1 MKEILIGFVSGY
13 LSGQFGVGGGVI
25 TTPAIRLIL
34 GYSPWI
40 ALGTPL
46 LVIIPSALTGAYIYH
61 RSKLVDGRLAS
72 QLAIPGVIGVFLGS
86 GITLLFPG
94 HLIMLITALV
104 ILLLGIKF
112 LIPQK
117 AGGRNDPSCTAG
129 RPVGHRSAQ
138 AEAGHAHRQAGRSAG
153 GIGKHFF
160 RSNRSTILGTGFGC
174 GFFSGFLGLGGGFL
188 LIPAMIILFEKNVKE
203 AFGTSLVV
211 ITVYTLPGSIAH
223 YFLKHVDVKLALLL
237 ISGVIPGAYLGS
249 KITIKLRESLVRF
262 LFGLFLLIIALYF
275 AYFEV
280 LSWFWL

>member
-1 MKEILIGFVSGY
+1 MKEILVGFVSGY

-46 LVIIPSALTGAYIYH
+46 PVIIPSALTGAYIYH
-61 RSKLVDGRLAS
+61 RSKLVDERLAL
-72 QLAIPGVIGVFLGS
+72 QLAIPGVIGVVLGS
-86 GITLLFPG
+86 AITLLFPG

-117 AGGRNDPSCTAG
+117 VGGRNDPSCTG
-129 RPVGHRSAQ
+129 R
-138 AEAGHAHRQAGRSAG
+138 
-153 GIGKHFF
+153 HFF
-160 RSNRSTILGTGFGC
+160 RSNRSTILVTGFGC

-188 LIPAMIILFEKNVKE
+188 LIPAMIILSEKSIKE
-203 AFGTSLVV
+203 AFGTSLAV
-211 ITVYTLPGSIAH
+211 ITAYTLPGSIAH

-237 ISGVIPGAYLGS
+237 ILGVVPGVYLGS

-280 LSWFWL
+280 LSWSWL